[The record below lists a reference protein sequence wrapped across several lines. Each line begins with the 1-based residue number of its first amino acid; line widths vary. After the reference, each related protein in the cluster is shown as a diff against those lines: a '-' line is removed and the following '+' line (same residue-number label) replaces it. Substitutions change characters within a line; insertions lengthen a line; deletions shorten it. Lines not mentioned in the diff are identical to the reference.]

1 VATISKPMTFAE
13 FEKLPDCE
21 FRLEL
26 RHGQTVEMPP
36 AIHRHKFTQQ
46 RLSRLLSASA
56 GSAGEIVIE
65 MGFRIGEQ
73 NYRVADLA
81 FVSRQLW
88 DAIPQEGYLDRA
100 PELVVEVLSPSN
112 TAVEMREKRKLC
124 LENGSREFWV
134 VDPAQREV
142 EISTPDGRSVIY
154 QSGQQIPLFFA
165 GERTLAVD
173 AVFE

>member
-36 AIHRHKFTQQ
+36 PKHAHYAIQQ
-46 RLSRLLSASA
+46 QLLALLIQAA
-56 GSAGEIVIE
+56 GGAGRFGTE
-65 MGFRIGEQ
+65 MGFQLGQR
-73 NYRVADLA
+73 NFRVADVG
-81 FVSRQLW
+81 FVSREVW
-88 DAIPQEGYLDRA
+88 DAIPPNGYLTRA

-112 TAVEMREKRKLC
+112 TVEEMRDKRKLC

-134 VDPAQREV
+134 VDPVQREV
-142 EISTPDGRSVIY
+142 EISTPDGRSIIY
-154 QSGQQIPLFFA
+154 KSGQQIPLFFA